1 MSGHSKWHTIA
12 NKKGKTDAQRAKIFT
27 KMAREIIVIV
37 KEGGANPAANSR
49 LADAIAKA
57 KAANVPND
65 NIERAIKKAAGAED
79 SSDYE
84 ALVYEGYGPGGVAVV
99 VDCLTDNRNRT
110 AANLRHYFDKFGGN
124 LGATNSVMWQFR
136 QCGLLVIDKEGV
148 EEDSLMMTALENGAD
163 DFNTEGEAFEIT
175 AAPEQF
181 SALRVALEQAGYEFL
196 TAEVTRIAD
205 NTVSLTD
212 EKERFKMQLL
222 LDALED
228 DDDVQEVAHNWA
240 E

>member
-1 MSGHSKWHTIA
+1 M
-12 NKKGKTDAQRAKIFT
+12 
-27 KMAREIIVIV
+27 
-37 KEGGANPAANSR
+37 
-49 LADAIAKA
+49 
-57 KAANVPND
+57 
-65 NIERAIKKAAGAED
+65 
-79 SSDYE
+79 
-84 ALVYEGYGPGGVAVV
+84 AVV